1 MLGWFFRLPCG
12 SLMPILVVLIAVVA
26 LIYGA
31 VKGFYALSA
40 TFGPDVAVGV
50 AVLVGLLLVAAVGYG
65 WRRRKEVAPNV
76 HEGDWTHQ
84 LTGDWG
90 SVRLAAGKR
99 LCEIRLAGEEGDYIF
114 ADLVG
119 ADIVVDGRQWRLDV
133 TVKDVRH
140 QVWGLP
146 MVGER
151 QAKQWKR
158 VFLLA
163 IGQKL

>member
-1 MLGWFFRLPCG
+1 
-12 SLMPILVVLIAVVA
+12 MPILVLLIVVVA

-31 VKGFYALSA
+31 VKGFYAISA
-40 TFGPDVAVGV
+40 TFGTGIAVGV
-50 AVLVGLLLVAAVGYG
+50 AVLVVAVVMAAAAYW

-76 HEGDWTHQ
+76 HDGDWTHR
-84 LTGDWG
+84 LAGEWG

-119 ADIVVDGRQWRLDV
+119 AEVAHEGGGWRLDV
-133 TVKDVRH
+133 KVKDARH

-146 MVGER
+146 MTGER
-151 QAKQWKR
+151 EARRWRR

-163 IGQKL
+163 VEQGL